1 MTVWRLASGGAMRG
15 RMRQHH
21 AIRLRRARAS
31 PAESAALW
39 DDGPSSQERNSSSV
53 RSRLRRRCGIVEL
66 NRQAGHFHRWT
77 PLPVRPFFF
86 IARPHTGH
94 LFALLDGVLTPSSPP
109 PGAHHFPRDKNDRPT
124 RLLPQGR
131 ATVISTTKVP
141 IGPACG
147 SSTSG
152 DDAKGKVYYLNFKPE
167 AADQWTALAKEY
179 TKEKG
184 VEVKVQTAASGTY
197 EQTLKSEIAKTEA
210 PTLFQVNGPVG
221 YQNWKKYTADMSNTD
236 VYKELANQDVAL
248 KDGDKVVGVPYV
260 METYGLIY
268 NKDILNKYFALDGAK
283 ATSMDEIDNFDTLK
297 AVADD
302 MQARKDELGIKGA
315 FTSAGF
321 DSSSDWRFKTHL
333 ANLPLYYEF
342 KDDNVT
348 EQPAK
353 IKGTYLPNY
362 KKIFDLYIAD
372 STTDPTQLSAKTGD
386 DANSEFALGEAAFY
400 QNGTWAWTD
409 LQKAGMKAESVGM
422 MPIYTGVKGE
432 EKQGLATGSENYWCI
447 NDKASDADKKATE
460 DFLSWVIT
468 SDTGKKA
475 ISQDMGFTTP
485 FKTFDDVKFDNP
497 LTEAAVEDQK
507 SGKTQV
513 SWNFTMMPSEEWKNK
528 VGQALLEY
536 AQGTGKWDAVKTA
549 FVDGWASEYEASH

>member
-1 MTVWRLASGGAMRG
+1 MAAVAAMSLGALA
-15 RMRQHH
+15 
-21 AIRLRRARAS
+21 
-31 PAESAALW
+31 
-39 DDGPSSQERNSSSV
+39 
-53 RSRLRRRCGIVEL
+53 
-66 NRQAGHFHRWT
+66 
-77 PLPVRPFFF
+77 
-86 IARPHTGH
+86 
-94 LFALLDGVLTPSSPP
+94 
-109 PGAHHFPRDKNDRPT
+109 
-124 RLLPQGR
+124 
-131 ATVISTTKVP
+131 
-141 IGPACG
+141 ACG

-184 VEVKVQTAASGTY
+184 VDVKVQTAASGTY

-236 VYKELANQDVAL
+236 VYKELTNQDVAL

-302 MQARKDELGIKGA
+302 MQSRKDELGIKGA

-348 EQPAK
+348 EQPAT